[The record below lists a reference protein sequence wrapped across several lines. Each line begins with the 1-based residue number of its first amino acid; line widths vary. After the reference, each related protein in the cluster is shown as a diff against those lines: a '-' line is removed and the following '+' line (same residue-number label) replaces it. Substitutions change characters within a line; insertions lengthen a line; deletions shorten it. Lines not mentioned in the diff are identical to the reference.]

1 MKITTEKH
9 LGLGRDICQRQ
20 GRPMDKENTFGKVW
34 MPSYELSE
42 KENGNYF
49 TAIIVFFGCEKVNC
63 WIFVPVIQKMVA
75 SWQVLSL

>member
-20 GRPMDKENTFGKVW
+20 GRPVDKENTFGKVR

-49 TAIIVFFGCEKVNC
+49 TPIIVFFG
-63 WIFVPVIQKMVA
+63 
-75 SWQVLSL
+75 